1 MEESK
6 VHELFE
12 VPIDFEKLSFISKN
26 MNPYETAVA
35 TARYARSLNDRVRKY
50 YGPEVNIHPR
60 NIAVRKMT
68 EKGTH
73 VVYKDQ
79 PKEIQPKVV
88 AEKPKEAETTSES

>member
-6 VHELFE
+6 IHELFE
-12 VPIDFEKLSFISKN
+12 VPIDFEKLSDISKT
-26 MNPYETAVA
+26 MNPYEAAVA

-60 NIAVRKMT
+60 NIAVRKLS

-73 VVYKDQ
+73 VIYKENQ
-79 PKEIQPKVV
+79 QKVV
-88 AEKPKEAETTSES
+88 PEKPKEAEGTRES